1 MRKLL
6 IIPIFLCLIFSSFS
20 AVLAQD
26 IRVDFFYSNTCP
38 HCADESEF
46 LEEMEEKY
54 PQIEVARMGVWE
66 QENLDL
72 LEKLYNQH
80 EVPQEVRGFVPV
92 TFINE
97 YYFFGNTENQNKEIE
112 NSIRTGLGLPAL
124 ETEEANN
131 KIKIPFIG
139 EVDIGG
145 FSPLALAVVLG
156 ALDGFN
162 ACAMVALGFLLA
174 VLVATGIRKRV
185 FLIGSVFI
193 LVSGMVYFLFISA
206 WLNLFLVLENIKIIT
221 ILVGFAVT
229 LFAGFLLKDYFSGV
243 VCKLCHVKPG
253 KQGFFSRIEQKLFL
267 KMQKL
272 TTAEMSLP
280 ITLLGVAVVAAGIN
294 MVELVCSFGFPLVF
308 TKILTS
314 WELSTLSYY
323 SYLLV
328 YILFYM
334 LDDFVIFLIAVWT
347 LRITQASEKYL
358 KAIKLISGIL
368 LLLLGLIILIKPEL
382 LMFK

>member
-1 MRKLL
+1 M
-6 IIPIFLCLIFSSFS
+6 
-20 AVLAQD
+20 A
-26 IRVDFFYSNTCP
+26 
-38 HCADESEF
+38 
-46 LEEMEEKY
+46 
-54 PQIEVARMGVWE
+54 
-66 QENLDL
+66 
-72 LEKLYNQH
+72 
-80 EVPQEVRGFVPV
+80 
-92 TFINE
+92 
-97 YYFFGNTENQNKEIE
+97 
-112 NSIRTGLGLPAL
+112 
-124 ETEEANN
+124 
-131 KIKIPFIG
+131 
-139 EVDIGG
+139 
-145 FSPLALAVVLG
+145 LALAVVLG

-280 ITLLGVAVVAAGIN
+280 ITLLGVAVVGAGIN

-314 WELSTLSYY
+314 
-323 SYLLV
+323 
-328 YILFYM
+328 
-334 LDDFVIFLIAVWT
+334 
-347 LRITQASEKYL
+347 
-358 KAIKLISGIL
+358 
-368 LLLLGLIILIKPEL
+368 
-382 LMFK
+382 